1 MCPILEVKVPVYKLR
16 PMCPLLEVKVP
27 VHNLQTMCPL
37 LTVKAP
43 VLTLTT
49 VPTTGS
55 QGISSQPPINVPN
68 TVSRGTSPQ
77 PPINVPTTDSQGT
90 SGQTPTNVP
99 TRSYP
104 KLSRLE
110 DHHLFP
116 EELAMV
122 RETRFIFSLDLV
134 LKRFLRNVSILTVHM
149 LLQQSTTLLV
159 PLVLWT
165 GLVPLGTR
173 GNLLHQRTWRKCLP
187 PICKWQ
193 QVFSFLETIL
203 PKFRRWPIFLV
214 YVLLWIPSS
223 TECKGS
229 IPSINEWQSWQR
241 EQLIHEIMERNIT
254 VVVMVIVSPQGT
266 LPRICVTFS
275 FATC

>member
-1 MCPILEVKVPVYKLR
+1 MYKLR

-159 PLVLWT
+159 PLML
-165 GLVPLGTR
+165 
-173 GNLLHQRTWRKCLP
+173 
-187 PICKWQ
+187 
-193 QVFSFLETIL
+193 
-203 PKFRRWPIFLV
+203 
-214 YVLLWIPSS
+214 
-223 TECKGS
+223 
-229 IPSINEWQSWQR
+229 
-241 EQLIHEIMERNIT
+241 
-254 VVVMVIVSPQGT
+254 
-266 LPRICVTFS
+266 
-275 FATC
+275 